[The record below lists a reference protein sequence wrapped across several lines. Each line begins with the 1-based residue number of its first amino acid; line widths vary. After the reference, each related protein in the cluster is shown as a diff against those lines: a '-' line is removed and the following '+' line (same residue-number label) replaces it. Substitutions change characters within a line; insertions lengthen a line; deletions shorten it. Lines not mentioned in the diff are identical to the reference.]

1 MSRGWNMYRDIRA
14 VRFLVCR
21 WIPDIHTFF
30 FAWGETTITLEEVE
44 RTCLLPSMGDANLL
58 ELGLSDEESMIARK
72 LLETFGGLLC
82 LRQVIEP
89 SSPFGFLSLENLKM
103 LM

>member
-1 MSRGWNMYRDIRA
+1 MVADEGFYQILRKAKIFEAIVMSRGWNMYRDIRA

-30 FAWGETTITLEEVE
+30 FPWGETTITLEEVE

-58 ELGLSDEESMIARK
+58 ELGLSDEESVIARK
-72 LLETFGGLLC
+72 LLETFGGT
-82 LRQVIEP
+82 
-89 SSPFGFLSLENLKM
+89 SMS
-103 LM
+103 

>member
-1 MSRGWNMYRDIRA
+1 MVADEGFYQILRKAKIFEAIVMSRGWNMYRDIRA

-58 ELGLSDEESMIARK
+58 ELGLSDEESVIARK
-72 LLETFGGLLC
+72 LLETFGGT
-82 LRQVIEP
+82 
-89 SSPFGFLSLENLKM
+89 SMS
-103 LM
+103 

>member
-1 MSRGWNMYRDIRA
+1 MVADEGFYQILRKAKIFEAIVMSRGWNMYRDIRA

-72 LLETFGGLLC
+72 LLETFGGT
-82 LRQVIEP
+82 
-89 SSPFGFLSLENLKM
+89 SMS
-103 LM
+103 

>member
-1 MSRGWNMYRDIRA
+1 MVADEGFYQILRKAKIFEAIVMSHGWNMYRDIRA

-72 LLETFGGLLC
+72 LLETFGGT
-82 LRQVIEP
+82 
-89 SSPFGFLSLENLKM
+89 SMS
-103 LM
+103 

>member
-1 MSRGWNMYRDIRA
+1 MVADEGFYQILRKAKIFEAIVMSRGWNMYRDIRA
-14 VRFLVCR
+14 VRFLVCG

-58 ELGLSDEESMIARK
+58 ELGLSDEESVIARK
-72 LLETFGGLLC
+72 LLETFGGT
-82 LRQVIEP
+82 
-89 SSPFGFLSLENLKM
+89 SMS
-103 LM
+103 